1 MGRVKLLKYAM
12 NVNIHTNKRL
22 ELLYYLVGVALKIE
36 EGANFGDR
44 LVEVEIEKFY
54 KLRG

>member
-1 MGRVKLLKYAM
+1 MGRVKLLKYAT

-54 KLRG
+54 KL